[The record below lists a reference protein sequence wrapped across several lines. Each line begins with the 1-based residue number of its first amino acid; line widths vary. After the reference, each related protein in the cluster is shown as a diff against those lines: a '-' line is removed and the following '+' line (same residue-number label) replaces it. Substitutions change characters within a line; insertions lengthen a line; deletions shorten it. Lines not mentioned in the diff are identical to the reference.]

1 MQQLPNDFVVS
12 VTNIE
17 YKLKAI
23 LYVMVPIWIKRD
35 DTHRVCFAII
45 DKLLANEQIVSLS
58 LRLANKVK
66 VKMLSLR
73 FQIGL
78 H

>member
-1 MQQLPNDFVVS
+1 M
-12 VTNIE
+12 
-17 YKLKAI
+17 
-23 LYVMVPIWIKRD
+23 
-35 DTHRVCFAII
+35 I

-73 FQIGL
+73 FQIVGL

>member
-1 MQQLPNDFVVS
+1 M
-12 VTNIE
+12 
-17 YKLKAI
+17 
-23 LYVMVPIWIKRD
+23 
-35 DTHRVCFAII
+35 I